1 MIEPVLHRIV
11 VKLVSLEEY
20 DKETAARASKIE
32 GFVVV
37 HGDEQTKRRASRGVD
52 EGTVISLGPTVFVD
66 FKTDCPIKVGD
77 KITFAKGA
85 AKLVTDP
92 EDNQEYAV
100 INDEDV
106 VAILK

>member
-11 VKLVSLEEY
+11 VKLVSYEEY
-20 DKETAARASKIE
+20 DKETAALAAKID
-32 GFVVV
+32 GFEIVR
-37 HGDEQTKRRASRGVD
+37 GDEQTRKRANRSVD

-66 FKTDCPIKVGD
+66 FKTECPVKVGD

-85 AKLVTDP
+85 AKLVIDP
-92 EDNQEYAV
+92 ADNQEFAI